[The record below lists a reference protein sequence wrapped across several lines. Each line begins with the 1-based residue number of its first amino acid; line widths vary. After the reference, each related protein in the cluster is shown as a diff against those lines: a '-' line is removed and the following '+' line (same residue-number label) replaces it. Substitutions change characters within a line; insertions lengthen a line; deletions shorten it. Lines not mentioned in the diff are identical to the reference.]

1 MAKKFNFKYNSILK
15 LRAEKVNQA
24 QELLFQ
30 AERIKIEKQKIIAEY
45 KNYINGLLNN
55 NTKNNKIS
63 DFQNIAYHKQFINSE
78 IEKLEKEKVQ
88 IDEIIS
94 LRRNKLNEAM
104 KDEKV
109 LEKLKEKKLN
119 CYKEELNKEETKFL
133 DEISMKKVNKIN

>member
-15 LRAEKVNQA
+15 LRTEKVNQA

-30 AERIKIEKQKIIAEY
+30 AERIKIEKQKIITEY

-55 NTKNNKIS
+55 NTNKNKIS
-63 DFQNIAYHKQFINSE
+63 ELQNIAYHKQFINNE

-119 CYKEELNKEETKFL
+119 SYKEELNKEETKFL
-133 DEISMKKVNKIN
+133 DEISMKKVNKIS

>member
-15 LRAEKVNQA
+15 LRTEKVNQA

-30 AERIKIEKQKIIAEY
+30 AERIKVEKQNIITEY

-55 NTKNNKIS
+55 NTNNNKIS
-63 DFQNIAYHKQFINSE
+63 DLQNIAYHKQFINSE

-109 LEKLKEKKLN
+109 LEKLKEKKLIS
-119 CYKEELNKEETKFL
+119 YKEELNKEETKFL
-133 DEISMKKVNKIN
+133 DEISMKKVNKIS

>member
-15 LRAEKVNQA
+15 LRTEKVNQA

-30 AERIKIEKQKIIAEY
+30 AERIKIEKQNIITEY

-55 NTKNNKIS
+55 NTNNNKIS
-63 DFQNIAYHKQFINSE
+63 DLQNIAYHKQFINSE

-109 LEKLKEKKLN
+109 LEKLKEKNLN
-119 CYKEELNKEETKFL
+119 SYKEKLNKEETKFL
-133 DEISMKKVNKIN
+133 DEISMKKINKIS

>member
-15 LRAEKVNQA
+15 LRTEKVNQA

-30 AERIKIEKQKIIAEY
+30 AERIKIEKQKIITEY

-55 NTKNNKIS
+55 NTNKNKIS
-63 DFQNIAYHKQFINSE
+63 ELQNIAYHKQFINSE

-119 CYKEELNKEETKFL
+119 SYKEELNKEETKFL
-133 DEISMKKVNKIN
+133 DEISMKKVNKIS

>member
-55 NTKNNKIS
+55 NTKNYKIS
-63 DFQNIAYHKQFINSE
+63 DFQNIAYHKQFINSQ

-119 CYKEELNKEETKFL
+119 SYKEELNKEETKFL